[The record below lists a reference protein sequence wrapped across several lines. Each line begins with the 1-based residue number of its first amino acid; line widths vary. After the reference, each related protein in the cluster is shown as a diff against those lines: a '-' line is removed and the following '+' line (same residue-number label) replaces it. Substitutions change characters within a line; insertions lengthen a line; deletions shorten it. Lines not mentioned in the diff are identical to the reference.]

1 MFRTAPAALAVFLM
15 MAGCAESTKEEM
27 FGEGLE
33 LLESGNPRGAIV
45 LFRRSLDR
53 DQNFVEAR
61 FQIAKAYFLIGSLD
75 SAEKELLK
83 VQRLRPSSREIRIE
97 LARVYLRKARPDEA
111 LEQIDGLAEG
121 SPDDAEALE
130 LAALAQAA
138 KGDYPLSIKL
148 LKRALSFERGR
159 KTAAISLARVY
170 MMAGEEE
177 KAEVRVK
184 ELLRRDPSNRDAL
197 GLLAALR
204 KSRKDIDG
212 ALESYELLLKS
223 NPADFEALYGKSAL
237 YAGSGRYTE
246 ALAVLDEIIEKHP
259 RRPEGYVLKGRV
271 FFYKKDF
278 EEAMSFL
285 QQSLSLRPGAA
296 AYYFLGLC
304 HYNKNEL
311 EQALSQLY
319 RALDYNP
326 LLLEART
333 LASFILLRQGRTEEA
348 ISEAAKVAGMDGES
362 PFTHYILGSA
372 YLKKGL
378 YEEGMRELGR
388 AIEIGPGFS
397 DAHIENGFGMG
408 DLKDAGE
415 EFEAAISA
423 APGELNSRVI
433 LASYH
438 MEKEEFRR
446 AIEVLKGGVR
456 GLKSDAVLFN
466 LIAEACGRQNRV
478 DEAIRYLKKAIKL
491 NPGYLASY
499 FNLSSLYMLKG
510 EHEKAVGELEAAVEN
525 SPGNVRALLGIARI
539 YETAGGDG
547 KALVYY
553 AKAEET
559 GKAEGCMALAEYYLR
574 KGKHGKALGVLG
586 KGIGKNPSESALHEM
601 EGKTLLLI
609 ERPREALRSFER
621 IEKLNPGRGLP
632 LIVNAYLFVGK
643 PSEALKKVSEA
654 LKREPESLDLA
665 AELSRILLIMG
676 RENDAVENA
685 EKMILA
691 KPGSPVGYM
700 TLARLYRDMNK
711 PGRAF
716 DVLKK
721 ANVAGRDGAAIYAM
735 LGDMHVPRQDYASA
749 LDYYGKAEGVNGAY
763 VPAVFG
769 RGAVLH
775 ALGREEEA
783 AVSYKK
789 VLRLSRNHVPALNS
803 LAYIYAQGD
812 TDLETA
818 LLLAA
823 RAYMTAPS
831 DGPVLDTFGFVLFKN
846 GRVRAAADILKR
858 AVAIMPED
866 PTVRYHLSLAYKGL
880 GEKRLAVEH
889 LERALRSGE
898 FTESEQAR
906 SLLVKLKEG

>member
-1 MFRTAPAALAVFLM
+1 M
-15 MAGCAESTKEEM
+15 MAGCAENTKEEM

-45 LFRRSLDR
+45 LFRRALDR
-53 DQNFVEAR
+53 DQNFAEAR
-61 FQIAKAYFLIGSLD
+61 FQLAKAYFVIGSVD
-75 SAEKELLK
+75 SAEKEFLK
-83 VQRLRPSSREIRIE
+83 VQRQRPSSRDVRIE
-97 LARVYLRKARPDEA
+97 LARVYLRKARPDKA
-111 LEQIDGLAEG
+111 LEEIGGLTEG
-121 SPDDAEALE
+121 PSDDVEALE
-130 LAALAQAA
+130 LAALAHAA
-138 KGDYPLSIKL
+138 KGDYPFSIKL
-148 LKRALSFERGR
+148 LKRAFSFERGR

-170 MMAGEEE
+170 MMAGEEG
-177 KAEVRVK
+177 KAEARVK
-184 ELLRRDPSNRDAL
+184 ELLRRYPSNRDAL

-223 NPADFEALYGKSAL
+223 NPADFEALYGKGAL

-271 FFYKKDF
+271 LFYKKDF
-278 EEAMSFL
+278 EEAMNFL

-304 HYNKNEL
+304 HYSKNEL
-311 EQALSQLY
+311 EQALSRFY

-326 LLLEART
+326 SLLEART
-333 LASFILLRQGRTEEA
+333 LVSFILLRQGRTEDA
-348 ISEAAKVAGMDGES
+348 ISEAVKVIGMDGENV
-362 PFTHYILGSA
+362 FAHYILGSA

-388 AIEIGPGFS
+388 AVEMDPGPS
-397 DAHIENGFGMG
+397 DAHIKKGFGRG

-415 EFEAAISA
+415 GFEAAVSA
-423 APGELNSRVI
+423 APGELNSRVV

-456 GLKSDAVLFN
+456 GLETDAVLFN
-466 LIAEACGRQNRV
+466 LIAEAFGRQNRV
-478 DEAIRYLKKAIKL
+478 DEAIRYLKKATGS

-547 KALVYY
+547 KALGYY
-553 AKAEET
+553 VMAEET
-559 GKAEGCMALAEYYLR
+559 GKAEGSMALAEYYLR

-601 EGKTLLLI
+601 EGKILLSM
-609 ERPREALRSFER
+609 ERPREAVRSFER

-632 LIVNAYLFVGK
+632 LIVNAYMFIGK
-643 PSEALKKVSEA
+643 PREALRKVREA
-654 LKREPESLDLA
+654 LKRKPESLGLA
-665 AELSRILLIMG
+665 TELSRILLIMG

-685 EKMILA
+685 EKIILA

-711 PGRAF
+711 PGRAI
-716 DVLKK
+716 DVLMG
-721 ANVAGRDGAAIYAM
+721 ANVAGSDRAAICAM
-735 LGDMHVPRQDYASA
+735 LGDMHALRKDYASA

-769 RGAVLH
+769 RGAALH
-775 ALGREEEA
+775 AMGREEEA
-783 AVSYKK
+783 VASYKK

-803 LAYIYAQGD
+803 LAYLYAQGD

-818 LLLAA
+818 LLLAT
-823 RAYMTAPS
+823 RAYMTAPR
-831 DGPVLDTFGFVLFKN
+831 DGPVLDTFGFVLLKS
-846 GRVRAAADILKR
+846 GRAGEAADVLKR
-858 AVAIMPED
+858 AVEIMPED
-866 PTVRYHLSLAYKGL
+866 PSVRYHLSLAYKEL
-880 GEKRLAVEH
+880 GDKRRAVEH
-889 LERALRSGE
+889 LERALRSGD

-906 SLLVKLKEG
+906 SLLVQLKEG